1 MRASRAM
8 STDASAFRA
17 AAFGVELHAHV
28 NGCVRP
34 STLSELAR
42 ERGLEEECA
51 RALRGEREL
60 MMCFEIFKLA
70 HECCSSARA
79 IRRIT
84 REAVEDFFADG
95 ARYVELRTTP
105 KDVPERGLDK
115 ETYVCAVL
123 DGLQDA
129 CGTRGGGNGENGT
142 NVARII
148 LSVDRGRDDSRE
160 KVMRTIDLAVK
171 YAGEGVVGVDLSG
184 APNRGDW
191 DTYEEA
197 LEKARRSGL
206 GVALHCGEIRG
217 TADEERRMLEF
228 KPDRLGHCVFTV
240 RDDELYKKLLESNIL
255 VELCLTSNVLTKSN
269 PSYADHHFAKLY
281 RDGAPVCL
289 CTDDT
294 WVFNTCLSRE
304 YEIACETFG
313 LTMRDIHAMN
323 VRAMDFAFCDDE
335 VKTNVLARIRSV
347 QLAKL
352 AT

>member
-1 MRASRAM
+1 VRASRDVVM
-8 STDASAFRA
+8 STRASAFRA
-17 AAFGVELHAHV
+17 AAFGVELHAHI

-42 ERGLEEECA
+42 ARGLAEECA
-51 RALRGEREL
+51 RALDGERTLESV
-60 MMCFEIFKLA
+60 FDIFKLA
-70 HECCSSARA
+70 HACCASADA
-79 IRRIT
+79 IRRVT
-84 REAVEDFFADG
+84 REVVEDFFADG

-105 KDVPERGLDK
+105 KEVPDK
-115 ETYVCAVL
+115 ETYVRAVL
-123 DGLQDA
+123 DGLEDA
-129 CGTRGGGNGENGT
+129 CGARGGGDGARGT
-142 NVARII
+142 RAARII
-148 LSVDRGRDDSRE
+148 LSVDRGRDDSAE
-160 KVMRTIDLAVK
+160 KVMETIDLAIK

-184 APNRGDW
+184 APNRGSW
-191 DTYEEA
+191 DAYEEA

-217 TADEERRMLEF
+217 TADEERRMLAF

-240 RDDELYKKLLESNIL
+240 RDDELYKTLLESNVL

-269 PSYADHHFAKLY
+269 ASYAEHHFSKLY

-313 LTMRDIHAMN
+313 LTMRDIHALN

-335 VKTNVLARIRSV
+335 VKTNVLARINE
-347 QLAKL
+347 
-352 AT
+352 TF